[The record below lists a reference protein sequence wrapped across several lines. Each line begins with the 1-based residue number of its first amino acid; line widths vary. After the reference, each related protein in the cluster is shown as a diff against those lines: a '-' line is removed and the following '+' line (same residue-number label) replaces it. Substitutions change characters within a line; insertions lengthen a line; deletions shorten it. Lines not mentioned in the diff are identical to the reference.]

1 MEQQILH
8 VDVNNA
14 FLSWTAVDMLNKG
27 SKIDIREIPAIIGGD
42 ESKRSGIVLAKS
54 MKAKEFGIKTA
65 DTIYQARI
73 KCPEI
78 KIFPS
83 NFKVYRE
90 YSNKLY
96 KLLLEY
102 TDKIERF
109 SIDECF
115 LDMTQ
120 YLMNDTLLNK
130 AKEINRRVREEL
142 GFTVNIGVAHN
153 KLLAKMA
160 SDFQKPDRI
169 HTLYENEIEKKMWG
183 LPVSELFML
192 GRKTA
197 PKLYNMQ
204 IKTIGDLAKT
214 NKEILA
220 KKLGKHGIMIWEYA
234 NGIDNTPVNYIKE
247 KPKCIGNSVTLPRDI
262 SSIEKLEEILLAL
275 TEQVTFRLRR
285 QKMLAN
291 VVNVQLRTNKFIDT
305 SHQKKLIK
313 ETSSTK
319 EIYIQAKE
327 LLEQMYIRGQAIRLI
342 GIRVDGLEEKEKQ
355 QISLFDNVKDE
366 KQEKQEKLDT
376 AIDKLKEKYGYNLI
390 TRAGKME
397 VENII
402 KFRKDEIK

>member
-1 MEQQILH
+1 MERQILH

-27 SKIDIREIPAIIGGD
+27 SKIDIREIPSIIGGD

-78 KIFPS
+78 KIFAS

-96 KLLLEY
+96 NLLLEY

-192 GRKTA
+192 GRKTV
-197 PKLYNMQ
+197 PKLYNIQ

-214 NKEILA
+214 SKEILA

-247 KPKCIGNSVTLPRDI
+247 KPKCIGNSVTLPQDI
-262 SSIEKLEEILLAL
+262 SNIEKLEEILLAL

-319 EIYIQAKE
+319 EIYTQAKK
-327 LLEQMYIRGQAIRLI
+327 LLEQMYIRGQQIRLI

-366 KQEKQEKLDT
+366 KQEKQEKLDM

-402 KFRKDEIK
+402 KFRK

>member
-1 MEQQILH
+1 MERQILH

-65 DTIYQARI
+65 DTIYQSRI

-78 KIFPS
+78 KIFSS

-96 KLLLEY
+96 NLLLEY
-102 TDKIERF
+102 TDKIEKF

-214 NKEILA
+214 SKEILA

-247 KPKCIGNSVTLPRDI
+247 KPKCIGNSVTLPQDI

-319 EIYIQAKE
+319 EIYVQAKE
-327 LLEQMYIRGQAIRLI
+327 LLEQMYIRGQQIRLI

-402 KFRKDEIK
+402 KFRKEDIK

>member
-1 MEQQILH
+1 MERQILH

-65 DTIYQARI
+65 DTIYQAI
-73 KCPEI
+73 MKCPEI

-96 KLLLEY
+96 NLLLEY

-160 SDFQKPDRI
+160 SDFQKPNRI

-214 NKEILA
+214 NKELLS
-220 KKLGKHGIMIWEYA
+220 KKFGKHGIMMWEYA

-247 KPKCIGNSVTLPRDI
+247 KPKCIGNSVTLPQDI

-319 EIYIQAKE
+319 EIYTQAKE
-327 LLEQMYIRGQAIRLI
+327 LLEQMYIKGQQIRLI
-342 GIRVDGLEEKEKQ
+342 GLRVDGLEEKEKQ

>member
-1 MEQQILH
+1 
-8 VDVNNA
+8 
-14 FLSWTAVDMLNKG
+14 
-27 SKIDIREIPAIIGGD
+27 
-42 ESKRSGIVLAKS
+42 
-54 MKAKEFGIKTA
+54 
-65 DTIYQARI
+65 
-73 KCPEI
+73 
-78 KIFPS
+78 
-83 NFKVYRE
+83 
-90 YSNKLY
+90 
-96 KLLLEY
+96 
-102 TDKIERF
+102 
-109 SIDECF
+109 
-115 LDMTQ
+115 MTQ

-130 AKEINRRVREEL
+130 AKEINRRVREKL

-192 GRKTA
+192 GRKTT

-247 KPKCIGNSVTLPRDI
+247 KPKCIGNSVTLPQDI